1 MKPDQQ
7 TFYESLP
14 KKRVSAGALFL
25 NEQGQL
31 LLVNP
36 TYKPQWEIPGGV
48 VEQDESPRQA
58 CIREVQEELGLV
70 RPLERLL
77 CVSYVPASPTRPDG
91 LMFIFW
97 GGTLFL
103 GDIVQIQLPSLEL
116 SEYRFVDPVEAPQL
130 LTSRLSLLV
139 QSSLEILPT
148 AQTLYLE

>member
-1 MKPDQQ
+1 MIPDQQ
-7 TFYESLP
+7 TLYELLP
-14 KKRVSAGALFL
+14 RKRVSAGALFL
-25 NEQGQL
+25 NEQGHL

-36 TYKPQWEIPGGV
+36 TYKPQWEIPGGI

-77 CVSYVPASPTRPDG
+77 CVSYVPATPTRPDG

-97 GGTLFL
+97 GGILFT
-103 GDIVQIQLPSLEL
+103 DEIVQIRLPSVEL
-116 SEYRFVDPVEAPQL
+116 SEYRFVDPVEVPRL

-148 AQTLYLE
+148 SQTLYLE